1 MLFGIS
7 GDTIEWRSV
16 KRTGMFEILLIEPKT
31 QIGTGTTALTDR
43 HSGHH
48 TQFRTEISKLSPEFM
63 SEARAELEGL

>member
-1 MLFGIS
+1 
-7 GDTIEWRSV
+7 
-16 KRTGMFEILLIEPKT
+16 MFEILLIEPKT